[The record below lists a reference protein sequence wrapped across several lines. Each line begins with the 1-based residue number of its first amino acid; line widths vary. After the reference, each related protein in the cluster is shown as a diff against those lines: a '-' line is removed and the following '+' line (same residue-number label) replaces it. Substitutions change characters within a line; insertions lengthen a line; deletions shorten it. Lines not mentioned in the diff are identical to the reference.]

1 MTNTHLRTWSG
12 IPKWP
17 AQSLMLIFFLLLCLH
32 PSSLHPTFVSWS
44 LLSVPC
50 TPLQLFPYHAHTHTI
65 TYIIQIQVIKKN
77 REIKLNVELL
87 TSAIHYRICTHCL
100 FPTAHYH
107 LSPCWSWWYFNP
119 ILTVFDTSHNHILR
133 KAGWRISAFN
143 VRISALRKVI
153 FYSLCFESGVQR
165 GKGEKILDV

>member
-1 MTNTHLRTWSG
+1 MEWHPKVASP
-12 IPKWP
+12 IPYVN
-17 AQSLMLIFFLLLCLH
+17 FLSPPL
-32 PSSLHPTFVSWS
+32 PSSQFSSPHICILILT
-44 LLSVPC
+44 LSVPC
-50 TPLQLFPYHAHTHTI
+50 TPLQLFPYRAHTHTI